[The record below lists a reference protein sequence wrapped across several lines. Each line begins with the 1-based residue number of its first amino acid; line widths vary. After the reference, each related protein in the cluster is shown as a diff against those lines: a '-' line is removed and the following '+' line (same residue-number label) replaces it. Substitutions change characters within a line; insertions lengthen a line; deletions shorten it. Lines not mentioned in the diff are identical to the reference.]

1 MKKTQKNFT
10 HLHLH
15 TEYSLLDGVSKIPQ
29 LIEKVKNS
37 GMTACAITDHGVL
50 YGAFEF
56 HQACKE
62 NGIKPIIGCEV
73 YVAERSRFDK
83 QAGIDNKRY
92 HTTLLAQNRTGYQ
105 NLVKIVSLAQK
116 EGFYYK
122 PRVDK
127 ELLEK
132 YSEGIIAL
140 TGCLGSPLNQALL
153 NNNEEKAEE
162 WMNFLIDTFEH
173 VFVEVMRYN
182 DPINDQIIPKQLKI
196 AKKYNLK
203 VIATCDSHYIDQKD
217 YKIQEIAWCISDGT
231 KLEDPNRRQYVSQEF
246 YVKTPQEMYE
256 LFSDMPEVVENTML
270 VADLVEEYD
279 INFERI
285 QPKFPDTPKGI
296 TTQEFLRQ
304 KAFEGA
310 KERYG
315 KLTKKIK
322 ERINY
327 ELEIIHNKGY
337 DDYFLVVQDYCNWA
351 RSQGI
356 LVGPGRGSGAGSV
369 VAYSLKITNIDPFKY
384 HLIFERFLNP
394 ERPSPPDF
402 DIDFQDDRR
411 DELFEYMSQKYGQD
425 NTAFI
430 GTFGRLK
437 TKAAIR
443 DVARVMGI
451 DLQTADKLSKMV
463 IVKFGR
469 VHSIDRM
476 IEEVPEFKEIINS
489 DPKLQELAEY
499 VRGIEN
505 IARHTSTHACGYL
518 VTPKPITN
526 YVPLQKEAKGGGRM
540 MTQYEGGP
548 LEYLGLMKFD
558 FLGLSNLTIINNTLK
573 QIKYTLNKNID
584 IDKIDLNDKKT
595 FKLFQKGETT
605 GVFQFESEGMKK
617 YLRELKP
624 TSIEDLIFLNAAYR
638 PGPMKYIPDYIERKF
653 GRQKTTYLHPDLEPI
668 LKSTYGFAIY
678 QEQVIKISVEIGGY
692 TLGEA
697 DMLRRAMGKKKP
709 EVMKKEKE
717 KFIKKAQKNGYS
729 KEIAQKIFSYM
740 EPFADY
746 GFNKSHSACYSLIA
760 YQTAYLK
767 ANYPIQFMAGLMET
781 NLGNADKIKRDIKE
795 AKEMGIKILPPDINE
810 SFVDFKIESNKK
822 YKDKAPRIRFGL
834 GAIKGVNKK
843 IIEDIIKE
851 REEPTQDSILEKT
864 KEEFKTKKFESLDD
878 LIRRVGTKKLTKKTL
893 ELLIKAGAMD
903 NWGNRNQLLEIMPT
917 IFSKISKEELNMLG
931 GQVSLFGSLEK
942 KESKKLHQKT
952 PLPDI
957 KPETDKERLL
967 WEKELLGTFISKHPL
982 EKHLKLLTNP
992 KIKTIYDIKNLKP
1005 QSKSLLLGII
1015 STKKII
1021 YSKKD
1026 SKPMA
1031 FLQLEDLEDK
1041 IEAVI
1046 FNRTYENTK
1055 DLIIENEV
1063 YCFDVMVNDRN
1074 GERSVII
1081 NNLIKP
1087 NDLPKYDT
1095 ITIDISNI
1103 TDKEELILIK
1113 NMIKKHLADKIKLII
1128 YYGDIYNK
1136 KSIERRVDDNSE
1148 ILQFLKK
1155 YVK

>member
-1 MKKTQKNFT
+1 MKKKNFT

-15 TEYSLLDGVSKIPQ
+15 TEYSLLDGVSKIDP
-29 LIEKVKNS
+29 LIQKVKES

-56 HQACKE
+56 HQICKE
-62 NGIKPIIGCEV
+62 NRIKPIIGCEV
-73 YVAERSRFDK
+73 YVAERTRFDK

-92 HTTLLAQNRTGYQ
+92 HTTLLAKNRVGYQ
-105 NLVKIVSLAQK
+105 NLVRLVSLAQK

-132 YSEGIIAL
+132 YSEGIIAM

-153 NNNEEKAEE
+153 KNNTKKAYD
-162 WMNFLIDTFEH
+162 WMDFLTNTFEH

-182 DPINDQIIPKQLKI
+182 YEKNDKLIPKQLEI

-203 VIATCDSHYIDQKD
+203 VVATCDAHYINKKD

-231 KLEDPNRRQYVSQEF
+231 KIDDPNRRQYVSQEF
-246 YVKTPQEMYE
+246 YVKTPKEMYE
-256 LFSDMPEVVENTML
+256 LFADMPEVVENTMH

-285 QPKFPDTPKGI
+285 QPKFQDTPKDI
-296 TTQEFLRQ
+296 TTQEFLKQ
-304 KAFEGA
+304 KAYKGA
-310 KERYG
+310 EKRYG
-315 KLTKKIK
+315 KITKKLK
-322 ERINY
+322 ERIDY
-327 ELEIIHNKGY
+327 ELKIIHDKGY

-369 VAYSLKITNIDPFKY
+369 VAYNLEITNIDPFKY

-411 DELFEYMSQKYGQD
+411 DELFEYMSKKYGAD

-443 DVARVMGI
+443 DVARVMDI
-451 DLQTADKLSKMV
+451 DLSIADKLSKMV

-476 IEEVPEFKEIINS
+476 LEEVPEFKEIVES
-489 DPKLQELAEY
+489 DPRLLELAEY
-499 VRGIEN
+499 VRGLEN

-518 VTPKPITN
+518 VTPNPITD
-526 YVPLQKEAKGGGRM
+526 YVPLQKEAKGGNRM

-558 FLGLSNLTIINNTLK
+558 FLGLSNLTIIQNTLK
-573 QIKYTLNKNID
+573 QIKYTLNKEID

-595 FKLFQKGETT
+595 FELFQKGDTT

-624 TSIEDLIFLNAAYR
+624 TTIEDLIFLNAAYR

-653 GRQKTTYLHPDLEPI
+653 GRQKTTYLHPDLKPI
-668 LKSTYGFAIY
+668 LESTYGFAIY
-678 QEQVIKISVEIGGY
+678 QEQVIRISVEIGGY
-692 TLGEA
+692 SLGEA

-717 KFIKKAQKNGYS
+717 KFIKKAQENGYT
-729 KEIAQKIFSYM
+729 KDLAEKIFAYM

-760 YQTAYLK
+760 YQTAFLK

-781 NLGNADKIKRDIKE
+781 NLGNSDKIQRDLKE

-822 YKDKAPRIRFGL
+822 YKDQKPRIRFGL
-834 GAIKGVNKK
+834 GAIKGINKK
-843 IIEDIIKE
+843 IVENIIKE
-851 REEPTQDSILEKT
+851 REEPTSTSKLHKEKT
-864 KEEFKTKKFESLDD
+864 DETQTQKFKSLDD
-878 LIRRVGTKKLTKKTL
+878 LIRRVGTDKLSKKTL

-903 NWGNRNQLLEIMPT
+903 VWGHRSQLLEIMPT
-917 IFSKISKEELNMLG
+917 IFSKIAQE
-931 GQVSLFGSLEK
+931 
-942 KESKKLHQKT
+942 ESKKRGGQNSLFDSFAQINQTIDQNT

-957 KPETDKERLL
+957 PQENDQERLI

-982 EKHLKLLTNP
+982 ERHLKLLANP
-992 KIKTIYDIKNLKP
+992 KIKTISDIKKA
-1005 QSKSLLLGII
+1005 KERTTALLLGLI
-1015 STKKII
+1015 SNKKTI

-1031 FLQLEDLEDK
+1031 FVRIEDMEDRLEG
-1041 IEAVI
+1041 VI
-1046 FNRTYENTK
+1046 FTKTYDRLK
-1055 DLIIENEV
+1055 DTIIENTAF
-1063 YCFDVMVNDRN
+1063 CFDVTVSHRNDQV
-1074 GERSVII
+1074 SVII
-1081 NNLIKP
+1081 NDIILPNKLSKGNNL
-1087 NDLPKYDT
+1087 
-1095 ITIDISNI
+1095 TIDITNV
-1103 TDKEELILIK
+1103 TNRDELANIK
-1113 NMIKKHLADKIKLII
+1113 NMIKENLGKKIKLTII
-1128 YYGDIYNK
+1128 YGQIYDK
-1136 KSIERRVDDNSE
+1136 KSIVRYIDDNPTL
-1148 ILQFLKK
+1148 IKFLKK
-1155 YVK
+1155 YIV